1 MGMTTWTRRGSDEER
16 QGAEE
21 VTDLQVLL
29 SGVVWVQLFL
39 TEFRTG
45 GGPTEWQMGAGA
57 LSERSS
63 ALLPETSGRSGMG
76 VGCSPCY

>member
-45 GGPTEWQMGAGA
+45 AGPTEWCSVGAA
-57 LSERSS
+57 VS
-63 ALLPETSGRSGMG
+63 
-76 VGCSPCY
+76 Y